1 VAADTEDT
9 EPAGAPTGAT
19 LSRRGGSR
27 LLYLDN
33 LKIMLISAVIVAHAG
48 MTYGAAGSWVY
59 EEPSLS
65 DPVQVVLDALIVVGV
80 LFGLGLFFLMAGML
94 TPGPLQRQGPR
105 RFLLSRTWR
114 LGPPVVAYAV
124 VVWPVLRWISERAQ
138 GYEGS
143 LWRFYAE
150 EFSGARWRSLGTGPM
165 WFVAILLAV
174 TVGWTSWRWVRPAP
188 ADPPGQSLEL
198 GHLVLAAGLVAGGNF
213 VVRLEFPIDSPQ
225 FLDAHVWFWPQAV
238 VLFALGAVGAER
250 GWMTS
255 LPDALR
261 RRCHQGALG
270 VIPAVVLVVLLSPG
284 PETAKGGWHWQVA
297 ALAACEGVFA
307 VAMSVSVLD
316 WFRRRLDRQ
325 GRRARQ
331 LAAGAYGA
339 FVVQGPVLVLF
350 ALALRPL
357 DVSGDLKFVVLAS
370 ASVAACYALAL
381 GAIAVTRGRR

>member
-1 VAADTEDT
+1 MVDTE
-9 EPAGAPTGAT
+9 
-19 LSRRGGSR
+19 SR

-33 LKIMLISAVIVAHAG
+33 LKILLISAVIVAHAG

-65 DPVQVVLDALIVVGV
+65 DPVQVTLDVVIVLGV

-105 RFLLSRTWR
+105 RFLVSRTWR
-114 LGPPVVAYAV
+114 LGLPVVAYAV
-124 VVWPVLRWISERAQ
+124 VVWPVLRWMSERAE

-143 LWRFYAE
+143 LASFYAE
-150 EFSGARWRSLGTGPM
+150 QFTGTQWRSLGIGPM
-165 WFVAILLAV
+165 WFVAILLVV
-174 TVGWTSWRWVRPAP
+174 TIGWTLWRWVRPAP
-188 ADPPGQSLEL
+188 ADPPHRSFEL
-198 GHLVLAAGLVAGGNF
+198 THLVLAAGVVAGGNF
-213 VVRLEFPIDSPQ
+213 VVRLEFPVDSSQ
-225 FLDAHVWFWPQAV
+225 FLDVHVWFWPQAV

-270 VIPAVVLVVLLSPG
+270 VIPAVVLIVMLSPG
-284 PETAKGGWHWQVA
+284 PEAAKGGWHWQA
-297 ALAACEGVFA
+297 AGLAACEGVFA
-307 VAMSVSVLD
+307 VAMSLSVLD

-350 ALALRPL
+350 ALGLRPL

-370 ASVAACYALAL
+370 ASVAACYAVAL